1 MNRKVS
7 VCYLLSGKAYGTDRA
22 EDFDQRNSDSAILNA
37 RLLKNDIRRGKFGPK
52 IRKTSCLSVPL
63 VSSET
68 KYPVSIGIN
77 EDTRK
82 KKTRRVSQ

>member
-22 EDFDQRNSDSAILNA
+22 EDFRPEEQRQRDTERKA
-37 RLLKNDIRRGKFGPK
+37 LKNDIRRGKFGPK

>member
-1 MNRKVS
+1 MEPIGQRI
-7 VCYLLSGKAYGTDRA
+7 
-22 EDFDQRNSDSAILNA
+22 FDQRNSDSAILNA
-37 RLLKNDIRRGKFGPK
+37 RLLKNDIRLGKFGPK